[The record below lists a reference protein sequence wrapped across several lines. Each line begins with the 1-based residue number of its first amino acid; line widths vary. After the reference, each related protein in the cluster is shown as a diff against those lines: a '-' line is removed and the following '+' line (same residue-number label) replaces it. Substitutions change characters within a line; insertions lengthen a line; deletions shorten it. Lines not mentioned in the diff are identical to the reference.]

1 MLKSKHQE
9 TSTTAVDYQQVLDLM
24 QEIKDLLHSA
34 YTKGLQDIWIPKK
47 SVMKFF
53 DYGASQMHQM
63 EKDHNLVS
71 SKIKAR
77 KFYSAE
83 SILNLI
89 EKNKTKNYDTI

>member
-1 MLKSKHQE
+1 MTNSKKGA
-9 TSTTAVDYQQVLDLM
+9 TFTDVDIHHLLCLM
-24 QEIKDLLHSA
+24 QEIKDLFQKM

-63 EKDHNLVS
+63 EKDHNLLT

-89 EKNKTKNYDTI
+89 EKNKTKNYDKL